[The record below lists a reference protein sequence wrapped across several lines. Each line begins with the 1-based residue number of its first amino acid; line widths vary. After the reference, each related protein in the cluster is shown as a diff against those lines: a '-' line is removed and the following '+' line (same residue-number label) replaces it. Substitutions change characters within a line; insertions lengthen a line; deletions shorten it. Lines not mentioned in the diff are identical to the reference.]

1 MKILMLT
8 PYLPYPPH
16 SGGQTRSFN
25 LIKQL
30 GLKHK
35 ITLFCFIREE
45 EEKRYK
51 KNLAPYCEKVKLFK
65 RRKAWAL
72 LNILLAGLSYYP
84 FLVSIYRS
92 REVQKAIAKALRED
106 DYDLIHVETFYLM
119 PNVPQTDIPILL
131 VDQTIEYQVYQHF
144 VESLSKAL
152 FFIKPFLWID
162 VIKLKFW
169 ETHYWKK
176 AKMMVAVSQEDKKLM
191 RSLIRNLPVKVIPN
205 GVDETYF
212 GQKVCSRAKNP
223 TILFGIANFKWM
235 QNKEGAKILVSRVW
249 PLIKK
254 QIPEAKLWIIGRH
267 APETLSWLKSEDIL
281 IQETKEPRKTY
292 QQAWVLVA
300 PMRSGGGS
308 RTKFFE
314 AMASELPIV
323 TTPQGL
329 EGIEA
334 KEGEEIFASND
345 LQELAKKTIRLLEDK
360 DLAQKVGGQA
370 KELVKKKY
378 NWDKSARKLDKVY
391 QEIGSV
397 KKT

>member
-35 ITLFCFIREE
+35 ITLFSFIREE
-45 EEKRYK
+45 NEKRYQ
-51 KNLAPYCEKVKLFK
+51 KNLTPYCEKVRLFK
-65 RRKAWAL
+65 RRKAWSL
-72 LNILLAGLSYYP
+72 FNIFLAGFSFYP

-92 REVQKAIAKALRED
+92 REVQKAIAQALKED
-106 DYDLIHVETFYLM
+106 NYDLIHVETFYLM
-119 PNVPQTDIPILL
+119 PNLPQTETPILL

-144 VESLSKAL
+144 VESLPKIM
-152 FFIKPFLWID
+152 FFIKPFFWID
-162 VIKLKFW
+162 VAKLKFW

-176 AKMMVAVSQEDKKLM
+176 ANMMVAVSQEDKRLM
-191 RSLIRNLPVKVIPN
+191 QSFIKDLPVKIVPN
-205 GVDETYF
+205 GVDEKYF
-212 GQKVCSRAKNP
+212 GKKVSRKAKKP

-235 QNKEGAKILVSRVW
+235 QNKEGAKILIDRVW
-249 PLIKK
+249 PSIKK

-267 APETLSWLKSEDIL
+267 APEFLSWLKPNDIL
-281 IQETKEPRKTY
+281 VQEAKEPRRIY
-292 QQAWVLVA
+292 QQAWVLAA

-314 AMASELPIV
+314 AMASGLPIV
-323 TTPQGL
+323 TTPQGI

-334 KEGEEIFASND
+334 KEEREIFVSND
-345 LQELAKKTIRLLEDK
+345 LQELAKKAIRLLEDR
-360 DLAQKVGGQA
+360 DLAERVGIRA
-370 KELVKKKY
+370 RELVKKKY
-378 NWDKSARKLDKVY
+378 SWDKSAQELDRVY
-391 QEIGSV
+391 QEVGG

>member
-35 ITLFCFIREE
+35 ITLFSFIREE
-45 EEKRYK
+45 NEKRYQ
-51 KNLAPYCEKVKLFK
+51 KNLTPYCEKVRLFK
-65 RRKAWAL
+65 RRKAWSL
-72 LNILLAGLSYYP
+72 FNIFLAGFSFYP

-92 REVQKAIAKALRED
+92 REVQKAIAQALKED
-106 DYDLIHVETFYLM
+106 NYDLIHVETFYLM
-119 PNVPQTDIPILL
+119 PNLPQTETPILL

-144 VESLSKAL
+144 VESLPKIM
-152 FFIKPFLWID
+152 FFIKPFFWID
-162 VIKLKFW
+162 VAKLKFW

-176 AKMMVAVSQEDKKLM
+176 ANMMVAVSQEDKRLM
-191 RSLIRNLPVKVIPN
+191 QSFIKDLPVKIVPN
-205 GVDETYF
+205 GVDEKYF
-212 GQKVCSRAKNP
+212 GKKVSRKAKKP

-235 QNKEGAKILVSRVW
+235 QNKEGAKILIDRVW
-249 PLIKK
+249 PSIKK

-267 APETLSWLKSEDIL
+267 APEFLSWLKPNDIL
-281 IQETKEPRKTY
+281 VQEAKEPRRIY
-292 QQAWVLVA
+292 QQAWVLAA

-314 AMASELPIV
+314 AMASGLPIV
-323 TTPQGL
+323 TTPQGI

-334 KEGEEIFASND
+334 KEEREIFVSND
-345 LQELAKKTIRLLEDK
+345 LQELAKKAIRLLEDR
-360 DLAQKVGGQA
+360 DLAERVGIRA
-370 KELVKKKY
+370 RELVKKRY
-378 NWDKSARKLDKVY
+378 SWDKSAQELDRVY
-391 QEIGSV
+391 QEVGG